1 MKFETGVVK
10 EKWLRV
16 VKELENPK
24 NTAENPFLKNKYA
37 PLNEVLDYLKTEFA
51 KEGFVICQEAGYEMG
66 VCRVRTEFISE
77 EGSAISEW
85 SGTENKKDPQ
95 GTGSSITYLRR
106 YQLLSLCGLV
116 GEADDDG
123 NKGAGK
129 VDEIEEKINACKTVA
144 ELTKLYKAL
153 DKKAQEKY
161 LAKLT
166 ERKGVIENG

>member
-1 MKFETGVVK
+1 MKFEVGIVK

-37 PLNEVLDYLKTEFA
+37 PLNEVLDYLKKEFA

-66 VCRVRTEFISE
+66 VCRVRTEFISD

-106 YQLLSLCGLV
+106 YQLLALCGLV
-116 GEADDDG
+116 GEQDDDAE
-123 NKGAGK
+123 GAM
-129 VDEIEEKINACKTVA
+129 DRRDAIEKKIDSCNSIDALNA
-144 ELTKLYKAL
+144 LYKTL
-153 DKKAQEKY
+153 NKEQKEKY
-161 LAKLT
+161 LKAFTK
-166 ERKGVIENG
+166 KKKDFS